1 MNETGEICCKNP
13 FLMLKYLKRP
23 KETDEYFDFEGFG
36 HTGDM
41 GYYNEDNDIIY
52 VDRLKELIKYNN
64 NHVAPTEI
72 EDILQKHEAVQEC
85 LVYGKKD
92 PRVQE
97 LISAVV
103 IKKPN
108 AKV

>member
-1 MNETGEICCKNP
+1 
-13 FLMLKYLKRP
+13 MLL
-23 KETDEYFDFEGFG
+23 
-36 HTGDM
+36 
-41 GYYNEDNDIIY
+41 IIY
-52 VDRLKELIKYNN
+52 RYQN

-72 EDILQKHEAVQEC
+72 EDILQKHPAIQEC

-103 IKKPN
+103 VLKPGRKVSEKDLIDHVNNQVIDYKKIRGGITFRRDIPRN
-108 AKV
+108 NVGKLVRREMRDWAEKQG